1 MNHVD
6 QNQELSHF
14 LGKQPPQT
22 HQSPLVGWSKYILSH
37 FHFSLGGVQ
46 SSSSHRGG
54 KNSPRSRISLFILT
68 SLLLNLDAHKLG
80 DFPISALQGTF
91 SSQKLV
97 IIGSSTQK
105 RDERCQIG
113 WRSHQHVASKVVR
126 MMPRLK
132 NRKNL
137 TNTMEPK
144 PTSWKGDDRM
154 DRRRQPTSGVENPR
168 IVQSIVLPKISRKPS
183 LSRETR
189 ESDTV
194 H

>member
-1 MNHVD
+1 MSIKIRNSLTFSENSLHKRIKALWSAGR
-6 QNQELSHF
+6 NTFCHIF
-14 LGKQPPQT
+14 TFPQ
-22 HQSPLVGWSKYILSH
+22 
-37 FHFSLGGVQ
+37 GVQ
-46 SSSSHRGG
+46 SSSSHRG

-91 SSQKLV
+91 SSPKLV

>member
-1 MNHVD
+1 MLIKIRNSLTFSENSLLKRIKALWSAGRNTFCHIFTFPQGGAKLLISSGGKTLLV
-6 QNQELSHF
+6 LAFLTVHSHF
-14 LGKQPPQT
+14 TAPKSRCPQ
-22 HQSPLVGWSKYILSH
+22 VGG
-37 FHFSLGGVQ
+37 FSYL
-46 SSSSHRGG
+46 
-54 KNSPRSRISLFILT
+54 
-68 SLLLNLDAHKLG
+68 
-80 DFPISALQGTF
+80 ALQGIF
-91 SSQKLV
+91 SSPKLV
-97 IIGSSTQK
+97 IIGNSTQK

-154 DRRRQPTSGVENPR
+154 NRRRQPTSGVENPR

-189 ESDTV
+189 ESDTI

>member
-37 FHFSLGGVQ
+37 FHFSLGGCKAPLLI
-46 SSSSHRGG
+46 GG
-54 KNSPRSRISLFILT
+54 KNLSSFSHFTVHSHFTAPKSRCPQV
-68 SLLLNLDAHKLG
+68 G
-80 DFPISALQGTF
+80 GFPISALQGTF
-91 SSQKLV
+91 SSPKLV

>member
-1 MNHVD
+1 MLIKIRNSLTFSENSLHKRIKALWSAGR
-6 QNQELSHF
+6 NTFCHIF
-14 LGKQPPQT
+14 TFPQ
-22 HQSPLVGWSKYILSH
+22 
-37 FHFSLGGVQ
+37 GGCKAP
-46 SSSSHRGG
+46 HLIGG

-80 DFPISALQGTF
+80 DFPISALQGIC
-91 SSQKLV
+91 SSPKIV

-126 MMPRLK
+126 MKPRLK

-137 TNTMEPK
+137 INTMEPK

-189 ESDTV
+189 ESDTI